1 MQSPVSAPAAASCK
15 LQGQMNFPLKGL
27 FNTGPKLST
36 RELVQGKQYQQL
48 GKDRLPK
55 VMQARAAEYRR
66 GIDGRPAST
75 RPSCIA
81 ECSVCLHTAIHMKFP
96 IPRRRSTMKLA
107 NLLLTA
113 FSLAALAGASLHQTA
128 PRHLHRHLLQNRPS
142 PPLPSP
148 PPTPSLRMYVLP
160 PSPPPAGPLVTT
172 PLLPYTFEVTML
184 NLRMMS
190 LLQHQTPYQELL
202 TNSSSS
208 LPSLEQLQQ
217 LKYSEIM
224 AMDYWAGLPR
234 LVVGGGPSAGQI
246 VPTLV
251 SMLVSQEPDAEQTEE
266 RNGNGNQDQKA
277 LAENSPWFFPRYGGG
292 RVTCAARA
300 IPLAPPPPPSPTPPT
315 PKPPSPEPPSPSPSP
330 PTPSLRMYVLP
341 PSPPPA
347 GPLVTTPLLPYTF
360 EVTML
365 NLRMMSL
372 LQHQTPYQELLTNSS
387 SSLPSLEQL
396 QQLKYSEIMAMDFSS
411 LTTLS
416 ASELFPALDIFHA
429 DLTQAMAAL
438 LQVDPS
444 KVSLQDYWAG
454 QPRLVVG
461 GGPSAG
467 QIVPTLVSM
476 LVSQEPVAE
485 QTEEGRGNG
494 NSQRQV

>member
-1 MQSPVSAPAAASCK
+1 
-15 LQGQMNFPLKGL
+15 
-27 FNTGPKLST
+27 
-36 RELVQGKQYQQL
+36 
-48 GKDRLPK
+48 
-55 VMQARAAEYRR
+55 
-66 GIDGRPAST
+66 
-75 RPSCIA
+75 
-81 ECSVCLHTAIHMKFP
+81 MKFP

-113 FSLAALAGASLHQTA
+113 FSLAALAGALHQTA

-142 PPLPSP
+142 TPLPSP
-148 PPTPSLRMYVLP
+148 PP
-160 PSPPPAGPLVTT
+160 
-172 PLLPYTFEVTML
+172 
-184 NLRMMS
+184 
-190 LLQHQTPYQELL
+190 
-202 TNSSSS
+202 
-208 LPSLEQLQQ
+208 
-217 LKYSEIM
+217 I
-224 AMDYWAGLPR
+224 
-234 LVVGGGPSAGQI
+234 
-246 VPTLV
+246 
-251 SMLVSQEPDAEQTEE
+251 
-266 RNGNGNQDQKA
+266 
-277 LAENSPWFFPRYGGG
+277 
-292 RVTCAARA
+292 
-300 IPLAPPPPPSPTPPT
+300 
-315 PKPPSPEPPSPSPSP
+315 
-330 PTPSLRMYVLP
+330 PSLRMYVLP

-438 LQVDPS
+438 LRVDPS
-444 KVSLQDYWAG
+444 KVTLQDYWAG
-454 QPRLVVG
+454 PPRLVVG

-485 QTEEGRGNG
+485 QTEERNGNG
-494 NSQRQV
+494 NSQRSSNERRLLQRDAVQAAILALRTGCRKALAENSPWFFPRYGGGRVTCAARAIPLAPPPPPSPTPPTPKPPSPEPPSPSPSPPTPSLRIRAPGDYAPAAVHLRSHHAEPAYDVPTTASNYLSRAPYQQQFQSPIVGAAAAAEVFRDHGHGLQQPHNFVSIRAVSCTGPFPR